1 MDEGGSLSWSSCR
14 APTPGAPK
22 NAHITSV
29 VWSGEAWVGETS
41 SQSLIE
47 GALGHV
53 PWALIK
59 LEFQFL
65 ADINILLMIRS
76 TSMKLHNISNYY
88 KFTATYSSEAK
99 FLT

>member
-1 MDEGGSLSWSSCR
+1 M
-14 APTPGAPK
+14 
-22 NAHITSV
+22 

-65 ADINILLMIRS
+65 ADINILLMIRP
-76 TSMKLHNISNYY
+76 TSMKHHNISNNY
-88 KFTATYSSEAK
+88 KFTATYSSDFRGPGVGALQLDHDKEPPHPQQN
-99 FLT
+99 